1 MVEGVEIFP
10 FNDNDVIP
18 SDGEFATWMSS
29 DWGFFIM
36 DLSCCQAIQ
45 CNIYYFI
52 VYNLLFIT
60 SVGVLCIARAC
71 VDSLTFRFDELEL
84 SRVNSTQLNSNN
96 QRITAIKNK
105 NIDKRASPEFQN
117 TAFTLASHHHLITSG
132 LAHMEFIWQ
141 DREIL
146 FDAKSTQLE
155 CRRGEKIID
164 SINSVED
171 TKGGCFIRCFLHS
184 RLCMY
189 IRK

>member
-1 MVEGVEIFP
+1 MVTRNRHLTMDCNIIDKFKNINHIHWQYLCIILEHRAWFELEHWLGPICSDCHIEAHNKIPVPLKTKRWDDHTVLSQAPAISMVEGVEIFP

-84 SRVNSTQLNSNN
+84 SRVNSTQLNSTPTTNG
-96 QRITAIKNK
+96 
-105 NIDKRASPEFQN
+105 S
-117 TAFTLASHHHLITSG
+117 LHHCY
-132 LAHMEFIWQ
+132 
-141 DREIL
+141 
-146 FDAKSTQLE
+146 K
-155 CRRGEKIID
+155 K
-164 SINSVED
+164 
-171 TKGGCFIRCFLHS
+171 
-184 RLCMY
+184 
-189 IRK
+189 